1 MTTLPYQLARS
12 TNPKRLLVAV
22 LACIGAFALLG
33 FAQAHVAHYNLQ
45 AFDLKDSDLDA
56 RLSMP
61 ATFTSILLACAALL
75 SLSLSAVDKH
85 SRSARWRRAGIVL
98 AVLAV
103 EELLGIHSWLQD
115 RGVPWSVCYLPLL
128 AIAVVLLFDALRILT
143 NQPRTQALFGAGI
156 VVWVFAGALDG
167 STIHR
172 IHTFGGIEI
181 FEMCAG
187 AFFTIALLARCGYLA
202 RAFHPLDEVETR
214 PRLEDVV
221 GVVIDRIDF
230 RKVAIWI
237 AVVTGVFAVQYVL
250 LHTGN
255 YHNAEKLAVLDMNNE
270 QTLWATFQGSLIW
283 IAAGLSLLIGLLHTG
298 GAEKRRWWLV
308 LGGVLFVLGS
318 DEVIAI
324 HDRFQD
330 ATGYPGQ
337 IILAP
342 VAVVGIVAWWKV
354 LDELSANRLA
364 RTLFITGAA
373 IWAYS
378 QASDILLNPSFRWTI
393 TPEEVGET
401 AGSACWVFA
410 LLVWLRVRLERPPEQ
425 ELEALEALEDELV
438 PANGTLL
445 PAAQGARERTPTG

>member
-1 MTTLPYQLARS
+1 MTTLPYQLARI
-12 TNPKRLLVAV
+12 TNPKRLLAAILV
-22 LACIGAFALLG
+22 CIGAFALLG
-33 FAQAHVAHYNLQ
+33 FAQAHVAQYNLQ
-45 AFDLKDSDLDA
+45 AFDLRDSDLDA

-75 SLSLSAVDKH
+75 SLSLAAVDKH
-85 SRSARWRRAGIVL
+85 SRSRRWRRAGIVL
-98 AVLAV
+98 AVLAL

-128 AIAVVLLFDALRILT
+128 AIAVVLLFDAMRILT
-143 NQPRTQALFGAGI
+143 NQPRTQTLFGSGLVA
-156 VVWVFAGALDG
+156 WVLGGALDG
-167 STIHR
+167 STVHGIH
-172 IHTFGGIEI
+172 HFGGIEI
-181 FEMCAG
+181 LEMCAG
-187 AFFTIALLARCGYLA
+187 AFFTVAMLARCQYLA
-202 RAFHPLDEVETR
+202 RAFHPIDEVETR
-214 PRLEDVV
+214 PRLEDIV

-230 RKVAIWI
+230 RKIAIWI
-237 AVVTGVFAVQYVL
+237 GIVTGAFAIQYVL

-255 YHNAEKLAVLDMNNE
+255 YHHAEKLAVLDLNNE

-283 IAAGLSLLIGLLHTG
+283 IAAGLSLLIGLIHPD
-298 GAEKRRWWLV
+298 AERRRWWLL

-330 ATGYPGQ
+330 VTGYPGQ

-342 VAVVGIVAWWKV
+342 VAIVGIVAWWKV
-354 LDELSANRLA
+354 LQELSANRLA
-364 RTLFITGAA
+364 CTLLITGAA

-401 AGSACWVFA
+401 VGSTCWVFA
-410 LLVWLRVRLERPPEQ
+410 LLVWLRMRLERPPER
-425 ELEALEALEDELV
+425 EIEALEEAK
-438 PANGTLL
+438 LL
-445 PAAQGARERTPTG
+445 DDGQLLAAHADPRG